1 MRSLMTK
8 SSMISCAC
16 SSVSVPGGEVA
27 LEVDVEE
34 RRGAAERHRGAV
46 LLLHAGEVAEVE
58 PLHGF
63 LRACAPG
70 REMSKP

>member
-16 SSVSVPGGEVA
+16 SSVSDAGREIA

-34 RRGAAERHRGAV
+34 RRRAAERHGRAV
-46 LLLHAGEVAEVE
+46 LFLHAGEVAEVE

-63 LRACAPG
+63 SSRCAAGP
-70 REMSKP
+70 EMSKP